1 MKWNLKKKAPKQ
13 PSRLEI
19 LHNWRPNWLKWFIL
33 KVTPLVS
40 ESKNPEFFWYSCAS
54 LCGFVWVRG
63 YRRNSTLEEWLL
75 DNADK
80 RKPLSDMTSLSLTWR
95 HPNALLHIWINTL
108 ASVTVRKKILE
119 SRSLAQLCLLPSLQI
134 VMHNIIF
141 ARLVHVCELLS
152 ALISSNFWTTF
163 FLPTAFIKDQS
174 VPHRFVSATPNKEKN
189 NISEAGY
196 ETHNTTSTAACK
208 HVNKCCS

>member
-1 MKWNLKKKAPKQ
+1 M
-13 PSRLEI
+13 
-19 LHNWRPNWLKWFIL
+19 H
-33 KVTPLVS
+33 
-40 ESKNPEFFWYSCAS
+40 
-54 LCGFVWVRG
+54 
-63 YRRNSTLEEWLL
+63 
-75 DNADK
+75 
-80 RKPLSDMTSLSLTWR
+80 
-95 HPNALLHIWINTL
+95 LLHIWINTL
-108 ASVTVRKKILE
+108 ASVTVTKKILE

-163 FLPTAFIKDQS
+163 FLPTAFIKNQS

>member
-1 MKWNLKKKAPKQ
+1 M
-13 PSRLEI
+13 
-19 LHNWRPNWLKWFIL
+19 
-33 KVTPLVS
+33 S

-75 DNADK
+75 DDADK

-108 ASVTVRKKILE
+108 ASVIVTKKILE
-119 SRSLAQLCLLPSLQI
+119 SRSLAQVCLLPSLQI

-152 ALISSNFWTTF
+152 ALISSNFWTAF